1 VAVVG
6 GTSIMSRLLCFGL
19 GYSASF
25 LAQQL
30 RAEGWHV
37 SGTARMQA
45 SAEAVAANG
54 FDVCVFDGSAPSPEA
69 AAAVAQAT
77 HILVSVPP
85 DADGD
90 PVLRHHIED
99 LVNASALAWV
109 GYLSTVG
116 VYGDRKGGWVD
127 ETMPPDSTAPRASRR
142 IGAEQAWLAFGE
154 RTGVRVDVFRLAGIY
169 GPGRGAIERVR
180 DGTAQRIIKAGQVFN
195 RIHVEDIAASLRA
208 SIVGQGT
215 HRVYNVTDDEPAPP
229 QDVIAYAAQL
239 LHMPPPPEIAFAEAK
254 LSPAA
259 ASFYGEN
266 RRVSNARL
274 RNDLGVGLK
283 FPSYREGLRGI
294 VKIPR

>member
-1 VAVVG
+1 VAVAG
-6 GTSIMSRLLCFGL
+6 GTGIMSRLLCFGL

-37 SGTARMQA
+37 SGTARTPE
-45 SAEAVAANG
+45 SAEAVAANR

-90 PVLRHHIED
+90 PVLRHHIDD
-99 LVNASALAWV
+99 LAKASSLAWV

-116 VYGDRKGGWVD
+116 VYGDHKGGWVD
-127 ETMPPDSTAPRASRR
+127 ETTPPDPTAPRAARR
-142 IGAEQAWLAFGE
+142 IGAEQAWLVFGE
-154 RTGVRVDVFRLAGIY
+154 RTGIRVDVFRLAGIY
-169 GPGRGAIERVR
+169 GPGRSAIERVR
-180 DGTAQRIIKAGQVFN
+180 EGTAQRIIKPGQVFN
-195 RIHVEDIAASLRA
+195 RIHVEDIAGSLRA
-208 SIVGQGT
+208 SIAGQGT
-215 HRVYNVTDDEPAPP
+215 HRVYNVTDDAPAPP

-274 RNDLGVGLK
+274 RDDLGVALK
-283 FPSYREGLRGI
+283 FPSYREGLRAI
-294 VKIPR
+294 VKISR